1 MTCGAGDMIR
11 RSSMRAF
18 MLLPLAF
25 LACPAV
31 AQDQAR
37 TVEITLSNFDF
48 TPNAIHLHAGEPV
61 VLHLVNSAHGG
72 HNFAAPEFFAAASG
86 VSGPVTA
93 GKVELHGN
101 QTVDIRL
108 TPARG
113 HYHLRC
119 THTMH
124 TAFGM
129 SGEIEVE

>member
-1 MTCGAGDMIR
+1 
-11 RSSMRAF
+11 MRA
-18 MLLPLAF
+18 LAF
-25 LACPAV
+25 LALLALPAV
-31 AQDQAR
+31 TAAQPAAT
-37 TVEITLSNFDF
+37 TVEIRLSNFDF
-48 TPNAIHLHAGEPV
+48 TPSTIRLRAGQPV
-61 VLHLVNSAHGG
+61 VLHLVNTAHGG

-93 GKVELHGN
+93 GKVEVHGN
-101 QTVDIRL
+101 QSVDVHV

>member
-1 MTCGAGDMIR
+1 
-11 RSSMRAF
+11 MR
-18 MLLPLAF
+18 MLAF
-25 LACPAV
+25 LALLALPAV
-31 AQDQAR
+31 TAAQPAAR
-37 TVEITLSNFDF
+37 TVEISLSNFDF
-48 TPNAIHLHAGEPV
+48 TPSTIRLRAGEPI
-61 VLHLVNSAHGG
+61 VLHLVNTAHGG

-86 VSGPVTA
+86 VSGPVTS

-101 QTVDIRL
+101 QSVDIRL